1 LLLEPLN
8 ITRHRAIWL
17 RREVLRLVQVA
28 WRNGYYGLT
37 ALMAV
42 AWDSQLSPVEIA
54 RWRLRRPAAIPPA
67 STSNSRAP
75 RPNVLRPDDD
85 EVVARGAARLPSQTI
100 QRRRAAGFD
109 AVVLDEAAAR

>member
-54 RWRLRRPAAIPPA
+54 R
-67 STSNSRAP
+67 
-75 RPNVLRPDDD
+75 
-85 EVVARGAARLPSQTI
+85 
-100 QRRRAAGFD
+100 
-109 AVVLDEAAAR
+109 